1 MSSELENALL
11 PFLKPL
17 LEYTPEMGHVFFGLL
32 LSPKHKELREI
43 SSLWACV
50 HDQMPEDV
58 RRQSIIEMLEKYEN
72 DLIKLMA
79 ASHEFARVE
88 MSDAVQS
95 SQPQVPSLAS
105 GGAPI
110 RRAGARKTGPEE
122 ALDYARAEYDR
133 WVHHPLSEVCV

>member
-1 MSSELENALL
+1 M
-11 PFLKPL
+11 KP
-17 LEYTPEMGHVFFGLL
+17 
-32 LSPKHKELREI
+32 LREI

-50 HDQMPEDV
+50 HDQMPEDD
-58 RRQSIIEMLEKYEN
+58 RRQSIMEMVEKYEN

-79 ASHEFARVE
+79 ASHEFGRVE
-88 MSDAVQS
+88 IMSDAVQS
-95 SQPQVPSLAS
+95 SQSQVPSLAS

-133 WVHHPLSEVCV
+133 RVQHPLSEVCVSV